1 MKVRVFTVRF
11 DRETGAFDDT
21 ALQQFLETHDAT
33 AVSEHVVTVDGEP
46 TLLLMVQ
53 WRPSAGERGAP
64 SDADRRARGEDPR
77 STLSPEE
84 QAAYDALRTWRNDR
98 ARRLGKPAYQTFT
111 NQQMVLLVRQRPS
124 TLTAL
129 AEIAGIGEARTAEF
143 GGELLGVLAGL
154 PAVGTPSA
162 AAAER

>member
-53 WRPSAGERGAP
+53 WRPSGP
-64 SDADRRARGEDPR
+64 VC
-77 STLSPEE
+77 STIRLSPTRRTRSPSWP
-84 QAAYDALRTWRNDR
+84 ALS
-98 ARRLGKPAYQTFT
+98 
-111 NQQMVLLVRQRPS
+111 PS
-124 TLTAL
+124 
-129 AEIAGIGEARTAEF
+129 R
-143 GGELLGVLAGL
+143 
-154 PAVGTPSA
+154 
-162 AAAER
+162 